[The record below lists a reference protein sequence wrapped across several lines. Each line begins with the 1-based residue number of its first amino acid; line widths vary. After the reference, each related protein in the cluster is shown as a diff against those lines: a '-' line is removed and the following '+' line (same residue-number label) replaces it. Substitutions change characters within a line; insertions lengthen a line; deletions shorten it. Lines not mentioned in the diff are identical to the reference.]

1 MKWHDTSRWKKHKN
15 TAKTIENRTWRHLA
29 AFQAR
34 LDAPLD
40 RCFMSVSFVSSS
52 VAMLK
57 FSGLIGTKLLVGL
70 IWCICSVI
78 VGLLCL
84 NTSFCD
90 LLLDILRGY
99 TGNSRKARTLHSPF
113 LFFQSVG
120 NRVCWKA
127 MWWILLTSKVSEAWT
142 ELIIIYI
149 ATHPQRPVFPLG
161 GRVGEK
167 GRGLCRMSLGT
178 WAQMARPVSPS
189 RTSTIVCKHTT
200 RG

>member
-1 MKWHDTSRWKKHKN
+1 MGKKCHFTVAKLPPTFKEMHFAVAPWDMREAVVPWKFRSKLKNKHEMTWHKQMKKHKN

-84 NTSFCD
+84 NTS
-90 LLLDILRGY
+90 LLWFTAGY
-99 TGNSRKARTLHSPF
+99 SQGLH
-113 LFFQSVG
+113 
-120 NRVCWKA
+120 R
-127 MWWILLTSKVSEAWT
+127 
-142 ELIIIYI
+142 
-149 ATHPQRPVFPLG
+149 
-161 GRVGEK
+161 
-167 GRGLCRMSLGT
+167 
-178 WAQMARPVSPS
+178 
-189 RTSTIVCKHTT
+189 
-200 RG
+200 